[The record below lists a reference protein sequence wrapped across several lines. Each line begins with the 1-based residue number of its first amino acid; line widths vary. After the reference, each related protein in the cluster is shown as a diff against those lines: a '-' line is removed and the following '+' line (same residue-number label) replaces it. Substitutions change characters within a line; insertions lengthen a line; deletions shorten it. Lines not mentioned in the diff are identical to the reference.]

1 MKKLNSTALSFVM
14 LAGVPLSANAQD
26 LEATANEI
34 ADAYKQAFNEQSAEG
49 IAELYADDAVVLA
62 PNADRAQGKAAV
74 AQRHATQF
82 EQAGAKNLD
91 LTVDET
97 RQVGDAIYQSGTYS
111 MTVNGPN
118 GEMPVAGDWLVL
130 AEPGADGNY
139 VITRHIY
146 NIDMPQPAQ

>member
-14 LAGVPLSANAQD
+14 LAAVPLSANAQD

-62 PNADRAQGKAAV
+62 PNADRVQGKAAV
-74 AQRHATQF
+74 AQRHAAQF

-130 AEPGADGNY
+130 AEPGGDGNY